1 MVQWHSL
8 TILILIIV
16 IMIQDHQDH
25 HENPHRVPTL
35 VMLGGDHD
43 DHGDEDQHHAQD
55 ENADDHHV
63 PMFAVELRPC

>member
-1 MVQWHSL
+1 MK
-8 TILILIIV
+8 TLIVFQRLSCW
-16 IMIQDHQDH
+16 
-25 HENPHRVPTL
+25 
-35 VMLGGDHD
+35 GGDHD